1 MKDIKSNGK
10 FRKTKAYGLVGCLA
24 FSLGIVGGV
33 IIESNY
39 DIANA
44 AVVDG
49 GRDIKDSDVTSTEA
63 SGVAMTYTRFDSNGS
78 PQTASGSGVF
88 IAPNVMV
95 TVAHN
100 YLDKDKST
108 GSGYVRGGNSA
119 QSYVVMNS
127 KSEKNGNNITSGE
140 SELVERGNIHYYNQ
154 GEFANSYTN
163 DLAVVVTEK
172 PVEALSSGTDHAR
185 ALGVA
190 NNGDTVTMLGYPN
203 DFTSKNL
210 ASDVLSKLKNGKLY
224 SVTGTASNINASTGE
239 GDYHMT
245 ALGGFSGGP
254 LFNSNGEVVGI
265 HQHGTNVDSVPEAQQ
280 HGSGLFFTEK
290 HRAWL
295 KEMVD
300 KYAIKGWYV
309 NGNDK
314 FYYDDNHQPLV
325 NTTRDIDGAK
335 YSFDSNGRGTL
346 ISGVEKGQLMLQYFD
361 NQGEKLFERVVSK
374 GNVGEAI
381 NYDFKQDRGNKEYFG
396 KNPDAKVVSVDGEVI
411 NKKFTDNW
419 SKDYSSKYKLG
430 NTVIKVVVE
439 GATDNKFNRTEPGQ
453 VDGSGGVNLPK
464 MSDDVKNVPNGPR
477 NFNATVAI
485 TTEAGLGSGTLIN
498 EDTIVS
504 VAHNFVHLNTKT
516 NPITVVN
523 NVNKTGD
530 VHIATLPDGRQ
541 VKFSN
546 DDVKFWNREGFVNGF
561 KNDLVVIKLK
571 NKFTGETPALVHD
584 GVTNLAKGDK
594 VHVFGYPKGKLNPI
608 LNGNVENVE
617 NYGANI
623 MGIAYQGS
631 APGMSGGGMYNAQGE
646 LIGVHQNGVEGLRS
660 GGITF
665 SKEQLDWVNAIARGE
680 NVTPVYLPDEPRNDD
695 KDKDKGKHGKLVEV
709 DDQSY
714 YGWVGELYEDGTYLM
729 KGVNGTN
736 VALNNPNGAIQ
747 TMFDGNSDKLGKI
760 KRIEVDGTLKA
771 DLFDLGSYIYPTE
784 IDLTGLTLSEK
795 SGVPL
800 LGYKLDGLTSFTLG
814 KDFKLNKDSK
824 LSRLIDGAPKLKLTN
839 EQVTQIL
846 KDLALVSNSSYGGP
860 LLRYVGV
867 ERLDLSTF
875 DNSKIDPKNYNPY
888 SDSDENGKSFNTK
901 AVFKDLIG
909 LKEVVFGDKFDFEKY
924 ARKNTPDAFLDTDL
938 SKVEKV
944 TFAGNKPS
952 NDKFVKDWLGDVQKL
967 SDKNKQGLYRDGKYV
982 GTVVDAIKVD
992 KTYEDGVYTLG
1003 PVTVEKPADKVVT
1016 EVIEPTVEY
1025 VGDDS
1030 LEKDSPKVRIDG
1042 KAGSKVTTTTYVE
1055 DGKGGYKEKVLD
1067 PVITPAT
1074 KTIIKVGTKPTV
1086 VTTHTEPVVVYE
1098 PDVTRDRGT
1107 TDEKVL
1113 GTRGT
1118 TIVTTTYKVDAT
1130 TGDVTEEKGQP
1141 IITPATNTIIRVG
1154 VKDKVEL
1161 IKGNGKTV
1169 EKRTVYT
1176 LDRVTGNVTEKVT
1189 MTELKVDVVYKAD
1202 DTLEYGKRVVSDDGS
1217 VVTIGTKP
1225 TELVEEIEPEV
1236 VYEADLTR
1244 EKGLA
1249 NLVTNGIAGKKV
1261 TTIKHRVDEKTGV
1274 ITEDRQEP
1282 VITPATK
1289 TVVKVAAQ
1297 PHVVTKPI
1305 PRGKVYVED
1314 DKRDFGTDNVV
1325 VDGKD
1330 GVSITTTSFEV
1341 DPTTGVITGR
1351 TAKPVVTEPTLTRV
1365 YVGTKPST
1373 KEVKGEDGLTY
1384 EELTEYSVDKVT
1396 GEVTPKVTRK
1406 LKGGTSIT
1414 PKQDLPKADEP
1425 TGTEPKVDEPKVDA
1439 PKVHEPKEDEPIN
1452 PVPIERRG
1460 DRFIPSPTGG
1470 MPVEKPGNYK
1480 VEEPVYADR
1489 GEDLV
1494 PDNTLVVDNRP
1505 PYLEK
1510 KLTLDSPVFEG
1521 KYKSLPKTGLNSTN
1535 TTLGAVALVGIAAF
1549 LGRRKFKNKD

>member
-1 MKDIKSNGK
+1 MILKDIKSKGK
-10 FRKTKAYGLVGCLA
+10 LRKTKAYGLVGCLA
-24 FSLGIVGGV
+24 FSLGLAGSVV
-33 IIESNY
+33 LESNY

-49 GRDIKDSDVTSTEA
+49 GRDIKDSDVNSTEA

-88 IAPNVMV
+88 IAPNIMV

-127 KSEKNGNNITSGE
+127 NSEKNGNNITSGN
-140 SELVERGNIHYYNQ
+140 SELIERGNIHYYNQ
-154 GEFANSYTN
+154 GEFAKSYTN
-163 DLAVVVTEK
+163 DLAVVVVDK
-172 PVEALSSGTDHAR
+172 PVEALSGGTDHAR

-190 NNGDTVTMLGYPN
+190 NNGDAITMLGYPN

-210 ASDVLSKLKNGKLY
+210 AGDVLNRLKNGKLY
-224 SVTGTASNINASTGE
+224 SVTGTISNLTAATGE

-254 LFNSNGEVVGI
+254 LFNNKGEVVGI

-346 ISGVEKGQLMLQYFD
+346 VSGVEKGQLMLQYFD
-361 NQGEKLFERVVSK
+361 KQGEKLFERVVSK

-381 NYDFKQDRGNKEYFG
+381 NYDFKKDNGNKEYFA

-411 NKKFTDNW
+411 DKKFTDNW

-439 GATDNKFNRTEPGQ
+439 GATNNKFNRTEPGQ
-453 VDGSGGVNLPK
+453 VDDSGGVNLPK

-485 TTEAGLGSGTLIN
+485 ATEAGLGSGTLIN

-546 DDVKFWNREGFVNGF
+546 DDVKFWNRDGFVNGF

-617 NYGANI
+617 NYGSNI

-665 SKEQLDWVNAIARGE
+665 SKEQLDWINALARGE

-695 KDKDKGKHGKLVEV
+695 KDKDKGKHGKLLEV
-709 DDQSY
+709 DDQSSF
-714 YGWVGELYEDGTYLM
+714 GWIGELYEDGTYVI
-729 KGVNGTN
+729 KGVKDKN
-736 VALNNPNGAIQ
+736 VELSNPNGGVQSI
-747 TMFDGNSDKLGKI
+747 FDNDSSKVNKI
-760 KRIEVDGTLKA
+760 KRIEIDGTLKA
-771 DLFDLGSYIYPTE
+771 DLFDLGSYIHPTE
-784 IDLTGLTLSEK
+784 IDLTGLTLSDK
-795 SGVPL
+795 SGVPFL
-800 LGYKLDGLTSFTLG
+800 VYRLGDLTALTLG
-814 KDFKLNKDSK
+814 KDFKLVKDST

-846 KDLALVSNSSYGGP
+846 KDLVLVGNSSYGGP
-860 LLRYVGV
+860 LLRNVGV

-875 DNSKIDPKNYNPY
+875 DNSKIDPRNYNPY
-888 SDSDENGKSFNTK
+888 SGRDENGKEFKTK
-901 AVFKDLIG
+901 SVFKDLIG

-924 ARKNTPDAFLDTDL
+924 ARKNTPDAFMDTDL
-938 SKVEKV
+938 SGVEKV

-952 NDKFVKDWLGDVQKL
+952 NDKFVKDWLEDVQKL
-967 SDKNKQGLYRDGKYV
+967 NDKNKQGLYRDGKYS
-982 GTVVDAIKVD
+982 GKVVDTIQAD

-1003 PVTVEKPADKVVT
+1003 PVMAEKPADKVVT

-1042 KAGSKVTTTTYVE
+1042 KAGSKVITTTYVE

-1074 KTIIKVGTKPTV
+1074 KTIIKVGTRPTV

-1107 TDEKVL
+1107 PDEKVL

-1118 TIVTTTYKVDAT
+1118 TIVTTMYKVDAT
-1130 TGDVTEEKGQP
+1130 TGDVTEVKGQP
-1141 IITPATNTIIRVG
+1141 IVTPATNTIIRVG

-1161 IKGNGKTV
+1161 IKGSGKTI

-1189 MTELKVDVVYKAD
+1189 MTELKVDVTYKAD

-1225 TELVEEIEPEV
+1225 TELVEEIEPDV

-1261 TTIKHRVDEKTGV
+1261 TTIKHSVDEKTGE

-1297 PHVVTKPI
+1297 PHVVTKAI
-1305 PRGKVYVED
+1305 PKGKVYVAD
-1314 DKRDFGTDNVV
+1314 NKRDFGTDNVV

-1351 TAKPVVTEPTLTRV
+1351 TAKPIVTEPTMTMV
-1365 YVGTKPST
+1365 YVGTKSIT
-1373 KEVKGEDGLTY
+1373 REVKGDDGLTY
-1384 EELTEYSVDKVT
+1384 EELTEYSIDKDT
-1396 GEVTPKVTRK
+1396 GVVTPKVTRK
-1406 LKGGTSIT
+1406 LKGDTST
-1414 PKQDLPKADEP
+1414 VPVD
-1425 TGTEPKVDEPKVDA
+1425 TPKVDEPKQDVPTIEK
-1439 PKVHEPKEDEPIN
+1439 PKVDEPIN
-1452 PVPIERRG
+1452 PIPIERRG

-1480 VEEPVYADR
+1480 VDEPIGYTK
-1489 GEDLV
+1489 GEDLY

-1521 KYKSLPKTGLNSTN
+1521 KYKALPKTGLNTTST
-1535 TTLGAVALVGIAAF
+1535 TAGAVILMGIAGF
-1549 LGRRKFKNKD
+1549 LARKKIKKDNSN

>member
-1 MKDIKSNGK
+1 MKIQEEANLKYIKSNGK
-10 FRKTKAYGLVGCLA
+10 LRKTKAYGLVGCLA
-24 FSLGIVGGV
+24 FSLGLAGV
-33 IIESNY
+33 VVVESNY

-49 GRDIKDSDVTSTEA
+49 GRDIKDGDVNSTDA

-78 PQTASGSGVF
+78 QQTASGSGVF

-100 YLDKDKST
+100 YLDKDKGT

-154 GEFANSYTN
+154 GDFANSYTN
-163 DLAVVVTEK
+163 DLAVVVTNK

-185 ALGVA
+185 TLGVA

-210 ASDVLSKLKNGKLY
+210 ASDVLNKLKNGKLY
-224 SVTGTASNINASTGE
+224 SVAGTVSNLNAATGE
-239 GDYHMT
+239 GDYHMS

-346 ISGVEKGQLMLQYFD
+346 VSGVEKGQLMLQYFD

-381 NYDFKQDRGNKEYFG
+381 NYDFKQDSGNKEYFG

-439 GATDNKFNRTEPGQ
+439 GATNNKFNRTEPGQ

-464 MSDDVKNVPNGPR
+464 MSDDVKNVHNGPR

-584 GVTNLAKGDK
+584 GVTKLAKGDK

-665 SKEQLDWVNAIARGE
+665 SKEQLDWVNAVARGE
-680 NVTPVYLPDEPRNDD
+680 NAKPVYLPEEPRNDD
-695 KDKDKGKHGKLVEV
+695 KDKDKGKHGKLLEV
-709 DDQSY
+709 DNQSLF
-714 YGWVGELYEDGTYLM
+714 GWIGELYEDGTYVM
-729 KGVNGTN
+729 KAVPGKVIELDNNNG
-736 VALNNPNGAIQ
+736 GAGA
-747 TMFDGNSDKLGKI
+747 MFGDGFNKNYSLI
-760 KRIEVDGTLKA
+760 KRFE
-771 DLFDLGSYIYPTE
+771 
-784 IDLTGLTLSEK
+784 
-795 SGVPL
+795 
-800 LGYKLDGLTSFTLG
+800 LDGPVNSRYFQLTTG
-814 KDFKLNKDSK
+814 VG
-824 LSRLIDGAPKLKLTN
+824 GAPDFHPTVLDLRGLKTESVPWLTIDDKFVKTVIFDKDYSLANISHISEMFSGATGLKLTD
-839 EQVTQIL
+839 EQVTQLL
-846 KDLALVSNSSYGGP
+846 KDFKPTSIEESLWSN
-860 LLRYVGV
+860 VGV

-875 DNSKIDPKNYNPY
+875 DNSGLDLSKHKARY
-888 SDSDENGKSFNTK
+888 KSK

-909 LKEVVFGDKFDFEKY
+909 LKEVVFGDKFDFGKY
-924 ARKNTPDAFLDTDL
+924 ARKNTPDAFMDTDL
-938 SKVEKV
+938 KDVEKV
-944 TFAGNKPS
+944 TFAGNKTG
-952 NDKFVKDWLGDVQKL
+952 NDKFVKDWLEDVQKL
-967 SDKNKQGLYRDGKYV
+967 NDKNKQGLYRDGKYV
-982 GTVVDAIKVD
+982 GTVVDAIKAD
-992 KTYEDGVYTLG
+992 KTFEDGVYTLG
-1003 PVTVEKPADKVVT
+1003 PVTAEKPADKVVT

-1030 LEKDSPKVRIDG
+1030 LATDSPKVRVDG
-1042 KAGSKVTTTTYVE
+1042 KVGSKVTTTTYVE
-1055 DGKGGYKEKVLD
+1055 DGKGGYVEKVLD

-1086 VTTHTEPVVVYE
+1086 LTTHTEPTVVYE
-1098 PDVTRDRGT
+1098 PDVTRYRGT
-1107 TDEKVL
+1107 PDEKVL

-1130 TGDVTEEKGQP
+1130 TGDVTEVKGQP
-1141 IITPATNTIIRVG
+1141 IVTPATNTIIRVG

-1161 IKGNGKTV
+1161 IKGDGKTV
-1169 EKRTVYT
+1169 EKRTIYT
-1176 LDRVTGNVTEKVT
+1176 LDRITGDVTEKVT
-1189 MTELKVDVVYKAD
+1189 MTELKVDVTYKED
-1202 DTLEYGKRVVSDDGS
+1202 DTLEYGKRVISDDGS

-1225 TELVEEIEPEV
+1225 TELVEVIEPEV

-1249 NLVTNGIAGKKV
+1249 NLVTNGTAGKKV
-1261 TTIKHRVDEKTGV
+1261 TTIKHSVDEKTGV
-1274 ITEDRQEP
+1274 ITEERQEP

-1289 TVVKVAAQ
+1289 TIVKVAAQ
-1297 PHVVTKPI
+1297 PHVITKAI
-1305 PRGKVYVED
+1305 PKGKVYVAD
-1314 DKRDFGTDNVV
+1314 NKRDFGTENKV

-1341 DPTTGVITGR
+1341 DPTTGKITGR
-1351 TAKPVVTEPTLTRV
+1351 TAKPSVTEPIMTMV
-1365 YVGTKPST
+1365 YVGAKSVT
-1373 KEVKGEDGLTY
+1373 KEVKGDDGLTY
-1384 EELTEYSVDKVT
+1384 EELTEYNVDKDT
-1396 GEVTPKVTRK
+1396 GVVTPKVTRK
-1406 LKGGTSIT
+1406 LKDGAS
-1414 PKQDLPKADEP
+1414 
-1425 TGTEPKVDEPKVDA
+1425 TEPKVDEPKGTEPKKDE
-1439 PKVHEPKEDEPIN
+1439 PKVDVPKKDEPIN
-1452 PVPIERRG
+1452 PIPIERRG

-1480 VEEPVYADR
+1480 VDEPINATR
-1489 GEDLV
+1489 GEDLY
-1494 PDNTLVVDNRP
+1494 PDNTLVIDNRP

-1521 KYKSLPKTGLNSTN
+1521 KYKSLPKTGLNSTS
-1535 TTLGAVALVGIAAF
+1535 TTVGAVALLGIVGY
-1549 LGRRKFKNKD
+1549 LVRKKFKKDNS

>member
-1 MKDIKSNGK
+1 MENLDKTCYGK
-10 FRKTKAYGLVGCLA
+10 LRKTKAYGLIGCLA
-24 FSLGIVGGV
+24 FSLGLAGV
-33 IIESNY
+33 VVESNY
-39 DIANA
+39 DIVNA

-49 GRDIKDSDVTSTEA
+49 GRDVKDSDVNSTEA

-100 YLDKDKST
+100 YLDKDKSN

-119 QSYVVMNS
+119 QSYVVINS
-127 KSEKNGNNITSGE
+127 NSEKNGNNITSGN
-140 SELVERGNIHYYNQ
+140 SELIERGNIHYYNQ

-163 DLAVVVTEK
+163 DLAVVVTDK
-172 PVEALSSGTDHAR
+172 PIEALSGGTDHAR
-185 ALGVA
+185 ALSVA
-190 NNGDTVTMLGYPN
+190 SNGDTVTMLGYPN

-210 ASDVLSKLKNGKLY
+210 ASDVLSRLKNGKLY
-224 SVTGTASNINASTGE
+224 SVTGVVSNLNVATGE

-254 LFNSNGEVVGI
+254 LFNNNGEVVGI
-265 HQHGTNVDSVPEAQQ
+265 HQHGTNVDSVPETQQ

-346 ISGVEKGQLMLQYFD
+346 LSGVEKGQLMLQYFD
-361 NQGEKLFERVVSK
+361 KQGEKLFERVVSK

-381 NYDFKQDRGNKEYFG
+381 NYDFKKDSGNKEYFA

-411 NKKFTDNW
+411 DKKFTDNW

-541 VKFSN
+541 IKFSN
-546 DDVKFWNREGFVNGF
+546 DDVKFWNRDGFVNGF

-584 GVTNLAKGDK
+584 GVTKLTKGDK

-665 SKEQLDWVNAIARGE
+665 SKEQLDWINAIARGE
-680 NVTPVYLPDEPRNDD
+680 NAKPVYLPDEPRNDD
-695 KDKDKGKHGKLVEV
+695 KDKDKGKHGKLLEV
-709 DDQSY
+709 DDQSTF
-714 YGWVGELYEDGTYLM
+714 GWIGELYEDGTYVM
-729 KGVNGTN
+729 KGVSGKT
-736 VALNNPNGAIQ
+736 VDLNNPNGGIG
-747 TMFDGNSDKLGKI
+747 TMFGADFDKLKGI
-760 KRIEVDGTLKA
+760 KHIEVDGNLTA
-771 DLFDLGSYIYPTE
+771 DSFQLGSYIYPSS
-784 IDLTGLTLSEK
+784 INLSGLTLTDK
-795 SGVPL
+795 ADTPL
-800 LGYKLDGLTSFTLG
+800 LVYKTPQLTSLTLDKG
-814 KDFKLNKDSK
+814 FKIPKDSMIG
-824 LSRLIDGAPKLKLTN
+824 RIIDGAPNLKLTD
-839 EQVTQIL
+839 EQVSQLLSDTRF
-846 KDLALVSNSSYGGP
+846 DSSKGYGGP
-860 LLRYVGV
+860 LLMDVGV
-867 ERLDLSTF
+867 ERLDLSSF
-875 DNSKIDPKNYNPY
+875 DNSKIKTSTHTAY
-888 SDSDENGKSFNTK
+888 SNVDTKDTK

-909 LKEVVFGDKFDFEKY
+909 LKEVVFGDKFDFGNY
-924 ARKNTPDAFLDTDL
+924 IRKNTPDAFMDTDL
-938 SKVEKV
+938 KGVEKV
-944 TFAGNKPS
+944 TFAGNKTG
-952 NDKFVKDWLGDVQKL
+952 NDKFVKDWLEDVQKL
-967 SDKNKQGLYRDGKYV
+967 NDTNKQGLYRDGKYV
-982 GTVVDAIKVD
+982 GKVEDAIKAD

-1003 PVTVEKPADKVVT
+1003 PVKSEKPADKVVT

-1030 LEKDSPKVRIDG
+1030 LEKDSPKVRVDG

-1074 KTIIKVGTKPTV
+1074 KTIIKVGTRPTV

-1107 TDEKVL
+1107 PDEKVL

-1130 TGDVTEEKGQP
+1130 TGDVTEVKGQP
-1141 IITPATNTIIRVG
+1141 IVTPATNTIIRVG

-1169 EKRTVYT
+1169 EKRTIYT
-1176 LDRVTGNVTEKVT
+1176 LDRVTGDVTEKVT
-1189 MTELKVDVVYKAD
+1189 MTELKLDVVYKAD
-1202 DTLEYGKRVVSDDGS
+1202 DTLEYGKRVVSDDGG

-1225 TELVEEIEPEV
+1225 TTLVEEIEPEV

-1244 EKGLA
+1244 DKGLPD
-1249 NLVTNGIAGKKV
+1249 LVVNGTTGKKV
-1261 TTIKHRVDEKTGV
+1261 TTIKHSVDAKTGD
-1274 ITEDRQEP
+1274 ITEERQEP

-1297 PHVVTKPI
+1297 PHVVTKAI
-1305 PRGKVYVED
+1305 PKGKVYVAD
-1314 DKRDFGTDNVV
+1314 NNRDFGTENKV

-1341 DPTTGVITGR
+1341 DPTTGKITGR
-1351 TAKPVVTEPTLTRV
+1351 TAKPIVTEPTMTMV
-1365 YVGTKPST
+1365 YVGAKSVT
-1373 KEVKGEDGLTY
+1373 KEVKGDDGLTY
-1384 EELTEYSVDKVT
+1384 EELTEYSVDKDT
-1396 GEVTPKVTRK
+1396 GVVTPKVTRK
-1406 LKGGTSIT
+1406 LKGATST
-1414 PKQDLPKADEP
+1414 VPVD
-1425 TGTEPKVDEPKVDA
+1425 TPKVDEPKQDVPTIEK
-1439 PKVHEPKEDEPIN
+1439 PKVDEPIN
-1452 PVPIERRG
+1452 PIPIERRG

-1480 VEEPVYADR
+1480 VEEPINATR
-1489 GEDLV
+1489 GEDLY

-1505 PYLEK
+1505 SYLEK

-1521 KYKSLPKTGLNSTN
+1521 RHKSLPKTGLNSTS
-1535 TTLGAVALVGIAAF
+1535 TTAGAVALLGIAGY
-1549 LGRRKFKNKD
+1549 LVRKKFKKDSSN

>member
-1 MKDIKSNGK
+1 MENLDKICYGK
-10 FRKTKAYGLVGCLA
+10 LRKTKAYGLVGCLA
-24 FSLGIVGGV
+24 FSLGLAGV
-33 IIESNY
+33 ILESNY
-39 DIANA
+39 DIVNA

-49 GRDIKDSDVTSTEA
+49 GRDIKDSDVNSTEA

-88 IAPNVMV
+88 IAPNIMV

-127 KSEKNGNNITSGE
+127 NSEKNGNNITSGN
-140 SELVERGNIHYYNQ
+140 SELIERGNIHYYNQ
-154 GEFANSYTN
+154 GEFAKSYTN
-163 DLAVVVTEK
+163 DLAVVVLDK
-172 PVEALSSGTDHAR
+172 PVEAMTGGVDHAR

-190 NNGDTVTMLGYPN
+190 SNGDTVTMLGYPN

-224 SVTGTASNINASTGE
+224 SVTGTISNLTAATGE

-254 LFNSNGEVVGI
+254 LFNNKGEVVGI

-346 ISGVEKGQLMLQYFD
+346 LSGVEKGQLMLQYFD
-361 NQGEKLFERVVSK
+361 KQGEKLFERVVSK

-381 NYDFKQDRGNKEYFG
+381 NYDFKKDSGNKEYFA
-396 KNPDAKVVSVDGEVI
+396 KNPDAKVVSVDGEAI

-523 NVNKTGD
+523 NVNKPGD

-546 DDVKFWNREGFVNGF
+546 DDVKFWNRDGFVNGF

-584 GVTNLAKGDK
+584 GVTKLAKGDK

-608 LNGNVENVE
+608 LNGTVENVE

-631 APGMSGGGMYNAQGE
+631 APGMSGGGLYNSQGE

-665 SKEQLDWVNAIARGE
+665 SKEQLDWINAIARGE
-680 NVTPVYLPDEPRNDD
+680 NVQPVYLKDEPRDD
-695 KDKDKGKHGKLVEV
+695 GKGK
-709 DDQSY
+709 
-714 YGWVGELYEDGTYLM
+714 
-729 KGVNGTN
+729 
-736 VALNNPNGAIQ
+736 
-747 TMFDGNSDKLGKI
+747 
-760 KRIEVDGTLKA
+760 
-771 DLFDLGSYIYPTE
+771 
-784 IDLTGLTLSEK
+784 
-795 SGVPL
+795 
-800 LGYKLDGLTSFTLG
+800 
-814 KDFKLNKDSK
+814 
-824 LSRLIDGAPKLKLTN
+824 
-839 EQVTQIL
+839 
-846 KDLALVSNSSYGGP
+846 
-860 LLRYVGV
+860 
-867 ERLDLSTF
+867 
-875 DNSKIDPKNYNPY
+875 
-888 SDSDENGKSFNTK
+888 
-901 AVFKDLIG
+901 
-909 LKEVVFGDKFDFEKY
+909 
-924 ARKNTPDAFLDTDL
+924 
-938 SKVEKV
+938 
-944 TFAGNKPS
+944 
-952 NDKFVKDWLGDVQKL
+952 
-967 SDKNKQGLYRDGKYV
+967 
-982 GTVVDAIKVD
+982 
-992 KTYEDGVYTLG
+992 
-1003 PVTVEKPADKVVT
+1003 EKPTDKVVT
-1016 EVIEPTVEY
+1016 EVIEPTVEF

-1074 KTIIKVGTKPTV
+1074 KTIIKVGTRPTV

-1107 TDEKVL
+1107 PDEKVL

-1118 TIVTTTYKVDAT
+1118 TIVTTTYKVDAN

-1141 IITPATNTIIRVG
+1141 VITPATNTIIRVG

-1161 IKGNGKTV
+1161 IKGTGKTI

-1189 MTELKVDVVYKAD
+1189 MTELKVDVTYKAD

-1261 TTIKHRVDEKTGV
+1261 TTIKHRVDEKTGE

-1282 VITPATK
+1282 VVTPATK
-1289 TVVKVAAQ
+1289 TIVKVAAQ
-1297 PHVVTKPI
+1297 PHVVTKSI
-1305 PRGKVYVED
+1305 PRGKVYVVD
-1314 DKRDFGTDNVV
+1314 NKRDFGTDNVV

-1341 DPTTGVITGR
+1341 DSVTGNITGR
-1351 TAKPVVTEPTLTRV
+1351 TAKPIVTEPRMTMV
-1365 YVGTKPST
+1365 YVGTKPVS
-1373 KEVKGEDGLTY
+1373 KEVKGDDGLTY
-1384 EELTEYSVDKVT
+1384 DELTEYSVDKDT
-1396 GEVTPKVTRK
+1396 GVVTPKVTRK
-1406 LKGGTSIT
+1406 LKGDTST
-1414 PKQDLPKADEP
+1414 VPVDTPKADEP
-1425 TGTEPKVDEPKVDA
+1425 KQDVPTIEKPKVDEP
-1439 PKVHEPKEDEPIN
+1439 IN
-1452 PVPIERRG
+1452 PIPIERRG

-1480 VEEPVYADR
+1480 VDEPIGYTNS
-1489 GEDLV
+1489 EDLY

-1505 PYLEK
+1505 SYLEK

-1521 KYKSLPKTGLNSTN
+1521 KYKALPKTGLNTTST
-1535 TTLGAVALVGIAAF
+1535 TVGAVILMGIAGF
-1549 LGRRKFKNKD
+1549 LARKKIKKDNSN

>member
-1 MKDIKSNGK
+1 MVKIKSNGK
-10 FRKTKAYGLVGCLA
+10 FRKTKAHGLVGCLA
-24 FSLGIVGGV
+24 FSLGLAGSVVVG
-33 IIESNY
+33 SNY
-39 DIANA
+39 DVANA
-44 AVVDG
+44 A
-49 GRDIKDSDVTSTEA
+49 
-63 SGVAMTYTRFDSNGS
+63 
-78 PQTASGSGVF
+78 
-88 IAPNVMV
+88 MV
-95 TVAHN
+95 E
-100 YLDKDKST
+100 
-108 GSGYVRGGNSA
+108 G
-119 QSYVVMNS
+119 
-127 KSEKNGNNITSGE
+127 ENN
-140 SELVERGNIHYYNQ
+140 
-154 GEFANSYTN
+154 A
-163 DLAVVVTEK
+163 
-172 PVEALSSGTDHAR
+172 
-185 ALGVA
+185 
-190 NNGDTVTMLGYPN
+190 
-203 DFTSKNL
+203 L
-210 ASDVLSKLKNGKLY
+210 AS
-224 SVTGTASNINASTGE
+224 
-239 GDYHMT
+239 
-245 ALGGFSGGP
+245 
-254 LFNSNGEVVGI
+254 
-265 HQHGTNVDSVPEAQQ
+265 NVDSSSEA
-280 HGSGLFFTEK
+280 
-290 HRAWL
+290 
-295 KEMVD
+295 
-300 KYAIKGWYV
+300 
-309 NGNDK
+309 
-314 FYYDDNHQPLV
+314 
-325 NTTRDIDGAK
+325 GAK
-335 YSFDSNGRGTL
+335 PETGTTDATTP
-346 ISGVEKGQLMLQYFD
+346 E
-361 NQGEKLFERVVSK
+361 VST
-374 GNVGEAI
+374 A
-381 NYDFKQDRGNKEYFG
+381 
-396 KNPDAKVVSVDGEVI
+396 VS
-411 NKKFTDNW
+411 
-419 SKDYSSKYKLG
+419 S
-430 NTVIKVVVE
+430 
-439 GATDNKFNRTEPGQ
+439 
-453 VDGSGGVNLPK
+453 
-464 MSDDVKNVPNGPR
+464 VPNGER
-477 NFNATVAI
+477 NYNASVAI
-485 TTEAGLGSGTLIN
+485 TSEAGLGSGTLIN

-516 NPITVVN
+516 NPITVEDN
-523 NVNKTGD
+523 LKKTGD
-530 VHIATLPDGRQ
+530 VYTATLPNGKQ
-541 VKFSN
+541 VKFGN
-546 DDVKFWNREGFVNGF
+546 DDVKYWNRDGFVKGF
-561 KNDLVVIKLK
+561 KNDLAVVKLK

-800 LGYKLDGLTSFTLG
+800 LGYKLDDLTSFTLG

-967 SDKNKQGLYRDGKYV
+967 NDKNKQGLYRDGKYV
-982 GTVVDAIKVD
+982 GTVVDAIKAD

-1003 PVTVEKPADKVVT
+1003 PVMAEKPADKVVT

-1025 VGDDS
+1025 IGDDS
-1030 LEKDSPKVRIDG
+1030 LATGSPKVRVDG

-1055 DGKGGYKEKVLD
+1055 DGKGGYVEKVLD

-1074 KTIIKVGTKPTV
+1074 KTIIKVGTKPTEKVTVIEPKVRYVKDATRERGSADVTKLGTKGSRTVRTTYTVDIKTGDVTPVVGKPIEVAAGETVIEVGAKDKVEIIKGGGKTIERRTVYSVDSTTGKVTEIVTDKELKVEVTYIGDDTKEVGYRLVSDDGSRITVGTKSKV
-1086 VTTHTEPVVVYE
+1086 VTTKIEPKVVYE
-1098 PDVTRDRGT
+1098 PDKTRDRGT
-1107 TDEKVL
+1107 ADERTEGRS
-1113 GTRGT
+1113 GTSV
-1118 TIVTTTYKVDAT
+1118 VTTVYRVDSK
-1130 TGDVTEEKGQP
+1130 TGKITEDVSAPT
-1141 IITPATNTIIRVG
+1141 ITPATNTIVRVG

-1176 LDRVTGNVTEKVT
+1176 LDRETGKVTEKVT
-1189 MTELKVDVVYKAD
+1189 MTELKVDVTYKAD
-1202 DTLEYGKRVVSDDGS
+1202 DTLDYGKRVVSDDGS

-1225 TELVEEIEPEV
+1225 TELVEVIEPEI

-1249 NLVTNGIAGKKV
+1249 DLVTKGTAGKKV
-1261 TTIKHRVDEKTGV
+1261 ITIKHSVDPKTGV
-1274 ITEDRQEP
+1274 VTDKRQEP

-1289 TVVKVAAQ
+1289 TIVKVAAQ
-1297 PHVVTKPI
+1297 PHVVTTAI
-1305 PRGKVYVED
+1305 PKGKVYVAD
-1314 DKRDFGTDNVV
+1314 NKRDFGTDNVV

-1330 GVSITTTSFEV
+1330 GVSITTTSYNV
-1341 DPTTGVITGR
+1341 DPTTGAVTGR
-1351 TAKPVVTEPTLTRV
+1351 TDKPVVTEPTMTMV
-1365 YVGTKPST
+1365 YVGAKSSV
-1373 KEVKGEDGLTY
+1373 KEVKGDDGLTY
-1384 EELTEYSVDKVT
+1384 EELTEYSVDKDT
-1396 GEVTPKVTRK
+1396 GVVTPKVTRT
-1406 LKGGTSIT
+1406 LKGGTSTGPGDTPTVEVPKVEVPKVDIPKVDIPKVDIPRVEVPKVDT
-1414 PKQDLPKADEP
+1414 PKVD
-1425 TGTEPKVDEPKVDA
+1425 EPKVDEPKVDEPKVDTPKVDEPKQGLPTDGKPKVDA
-1439 PKVHEPKEDEPIN
+1439 PKE
-1452 PVPIERRG
+1452 
-1460 DRFIPSPTGG
+1460 
-1470 MPVEKPGNYK
+1470 
-1480 VEEPVYADR
+1480 
-1489 GEDLV
+1489 GEDLH
-1494 PDNTLVVDNRP
+1494 PDNTLSEDSRP

-1510 KLTLDSPVFEG
+1510 KLTLNSPVFEG
-1521 KYKSLPKTGLNSTN
+1521 KYKSLPKTGLQETN
-1535 TTLGAVALVGIAAF
+1535 TTIAAVALLGIIGF
-1549 LGRRKFKNKD
+1549 LGRKRFKNSNK

>member
-1 MKDIKSNGK
+1 MENLDKTCYGK
-10 FRKTKAYGLVGCLA
+10 LRKTKAYGLVGCLA
-24 FSLGIVGGV
+24 FSLGLAGGAV
-33 IIESNY
+33 LESNY

-49 GRDIKDSDVTSTEA
+49 GRDIKDSDVNSTEA

-108 GSGYVRGGNSA
+108 GSGFVRGGNSA

-163 DLAVVVTEK
+163 DLAVVVTNK
-172 PVEALSSGTDHAR
+172 PVEALSSATDHAR

-190 NNGDTVTMLGYPN
+190 NNGDMVTMLGYPN

-210 ASDVLSKLKNGKLY
+210 ASDVLNRLKNGKLY
-224 SVTGTASNINASTGE
+224 SVTGTVSNLNAATGE
-239 GDYHMT
+239 GDYHMS

-346 ISGVEKGQLMLQYFD
+346 VSGVEKGQLMLQYFD

-381 NYDFKQDRGNKEYFG
+381 NYDFKQDSGNKEYFG

-464 MSDDVKNVPNGPR
+464 MSDDVKNAPNGPR

-541 VKFSN
+541 IKFSN
-546 DDVKFWNREGFVNGF
+546 DDVKFWNRDGFVNGF

-584 GVTNLAKGDK
+584 GVTNLSKGDK

-608 LNGNVENVE
+608 LNGTVENVE

-665 SKEQLDWVNAIARGE
+665 SKEQLDWINALARGE
-680 NVTPVYLPDEPRNDD
+680 NVTPVYLPDEPRNTD
-695 KDKDKGKHGKLVEV
+695 KDKDKGKHGKLLEV
-709 DDQSY
+709 DDQSSF
-714 YGWVGELYEDGTYLM
+714 GWIGELYEDGTYVM
-729 KGVNGTN
+729 KAVDGKDVDLDNNNGGIGSMFGDGSSKNYSLIKRFELDGPVNSKLFQLI
-736 VALNNPNGAIQ
+736 A
-747 TMFDGNSDKLGKI
+747 GNSIAQGFHPTVLDLRGLKTDKVPWLT
-760 KRIEVDGTLKA
+760 VDDKTLKTVI
-771 DLFDLGSYIYPTE
+771 FDKDYSLSNISHISEMFSGA
-784 IDLTGLTLSEK
+784 TG
-795 SGVPL
+795 
-800 LGYKLDGLTSFTLG
+800 
-814 KDFKLNKDSK
+814 
-824 LSRLIDGAPKLKLTN
+824 LKLTD
-839 EQVTQIL
+839 EQVTQLL
-846 KDLALVSNSSYGGP
+846 KDFKPTSIEESLWSN
-860 LLRYVGV
+860 VGV

-875 DNSKIDPKNYNPY
+875 DNSGLDLSKYTAR
-888 SDSDENGKSFNTK
+888 SSSK

-909 LKEVVFGDKFDFEKY
+909 LKEVVFGDKFDFGKY
-924 ARKNTPDAFLDTDL
+924 ARKNTPDAFMDTDL
-938 SKVEKV
+938 SGVEKV

-952 NDKFVKDWLGDVQKL
+952 NDKFVKDWLEDVQKL
-967 SDKNKQGLYRDGKYV
+967 NDKNKQGLYRDGKYV
-982 GTVVDAIKVD
+982 GTVADAIKAD

-1003 PVTVEKPADKVVT
+1003 PVMAEKPADKVVT

-1030 LEKDSPKVRIDG
+1030 LDKDSPKVRIDG
-1042 KAGSKVTTTTYVE
+1042 KAGSKVITTTYVE

-1074 KTIIKVGTKPTV
+1074 KTIIKVGTRPTV

-1107 TDEKVL
+1107 PDEKVL

-1118 TIVTTTYKVDAT
+1118 TIVTTTYKVDAN

-1141 IITPATNTIIRVG
+1141 VITSATNTIIRVG

-1176 LDRVTGNVTEKVT
+1176 LDRVTGDVTEKVT

-1261 TTIKHRVDEKTGV
+1261 TTIKHHVDEKTGE

-1297 PHVVTKPI
+1297 PHVVTKAI
-1305 PRGKVYVED
+1305 PRGKVYVAD
-1314 DKRDFGTDNVV
+1314 NKRDFGTDNVV

-1341 DPTTGVITGR
+1341 DSVTGKITGR
-1351 TAKPVVTEPTLTRV
+1351 TAKPIVTEPTLTRV

-1384 EELTEYSVDKVT
+1384 EELTEYSVDKDT
-1396 GEVTPKVTRK
+1396 GVITPKVTRK
-1406 LKGGTSIT
+1406 LKSDTST
-1414 PKQDLPKADEP
+1414 VPVDTPKVDEPKQDLPKSDEP
-1425 TGTEPKVDEPKVDA
+1425 RGTEPKVDEPKVD
-1439 PKVHEPKEDEPIN
+1439 KPKEEEPIN
-1452 PVPIERRG
+1452 PIPIERRG

-1480 VEEPVYADR
+1480 VDEPIGYTK
-1489 GEDLV
+1489 GEDLY
-1494 PDNTLVVDNRP
+1494 PDNTLVVDDRP

-1521 KYKSLPKTGLNSTN
+1521 RHKSLPKTGL
-1535 TTLGAVALVGIAAF
+1535 TTTRTTAVVAVLLGIVGFLV
-1549 LGRRKFKNKD
+1549 RKKG

>member
-1 MKDIKSNGK
+1 MENLDKTCYGK
-10 FRKTKAYGLVGCLA
+10 LRKTKAYGLVGCLA
-24 FSLGIVGGV
+24 FSLGLAGV
-33 IIESNY
+33 ILESNY
-39 DIANA
+39 DIVNA

-49 GRDIKDSDVTSTEA
+49 GRDIKDSDVNSTEA

-88 IAPNVMV
+88 IAPNIMV

-127 KSEKNGNNITSGE
+127 NSEKNGNNITSGN
-140 SELVERGNIHYYNQ
+140 SELIERGNIHYYNQ
-154 GEFANSYTN
+154 GEFAKSYTN
-163 DLAVVVTEK
+163 DLAVVVLDK
-172 PVEALSSGTDHAR
+172 PVEAMTDGVDHAR

-190 NNGDTVTMLGYPN
+190 SNGDTVTMLGYPN

-224 SVTGTASNINASTGE
+224 SVTGTISNLTAATGE

-254 LFNSNGEVVGI
+254 LFNNKGEVVGI

-314 FYYDDNHQPLV
+314 FYYDDNHKPLV

-346 ISGVEKGQLMLQYFD
+346 LSGVEKGQLMLQYFD

-381 NYDFKQDRGNKEYFG
+381 NYDFKKDSGNKEYFA
-396 KNPDAKVVSVDGEVI
+396 KNPDAKVVSVDGEAI

-439 GATDNKFNRTEPGQ
+439 GATNNKFNRTEPGQ

-477 NFNATVAI
+477 NFNATVVI

-523 NVNKTGD
+523 NVNKPGD

-546 DDVKFWNREGFVNGF
+546 DDVKFWNRDGFVNGF

-584 GVTNLAKGDK
+584 GVTKLAKGDK

-608 LNGNVENVE
+608 LNGTVENVE

-665 SKEQLDWVNAIARGE
+665 SKEQLDWINAIARGE
-680 NVTPVYLPDEPRNDD
+680 NVKPVYLKDAPRDD
-695 KDKDKGKHGKLVEV
+695 GKGK
-709 DDQSY
+709 
-714 YGWVGELYEDGTYLM
+714 
-729 KGVNGTN
+729 
-736 VALNNPNGAIQ
+736 
-747 TMFDGNSDKLGKI
+747 
-760 KRIEVDGTLKA
+760 
-771 DLFDLGSYIYPTE
+771 
-784 IDLTGLTLSEK
+784 
-795 SGVPL
+795 
-800 LGYKLDGLTSFTLG
+800 
-814 KDFKLNKDSK
+814 
-824 LSRLIDGAPKLKLTN
+824 
-839 EQVTQIL
+839 
-846 KDLALVSNSSYGGP
+846 
-860 LLRYVGV
+860 
-867 ERLDLSTF
+867 
-875 DNSKIDPKNYNPY
+875 
-888 SDSDENGKSFNTK
+888 
-901 AVFKDLIG
+901 
-909 LKEVVFGDKFDFEKY
+909 
-924 ARKNTPDAFLDTDL
+924 
-938 SKVEKV
+938 
-944 TFAGNKPS
+944 
-952 NDKFVKDWLGDVQKL
+952 
-967 SDKNKQGLYRDGKYV
+967 
-982 GTVVDAIKVD
+982 
-992 KTYEDGVYTLG
+992 
-1003 PVTVEKPADKVVT
+1003 EKPVDKVVT
-1016 EVIEPTVEY
+1016 EVIEPTVEF

-1074 KTIIKVGTKPTV
+1074 KTIIKVGTRPTV

-1107 TDEKVL
+1107 PDEKVL

-1118 TIVTTTYKVDAT
+1118 TIVTTTYKVDAN

-1141 IITPATNTIIRVG
+1141 VITPATNTIIRVG

-1161 IKGNGKTV
+1161 IKGNGKTI

-1176 LDRVTGNVTEKVT
+1176 LDRVTGDVTEKVT

-1261 TTIKHRVDEKTGV
+1261 TTIKHRVDEKTGE
-1274 ITEDRQEP
+1274 ITEGRQEP

-1289 TVVKVAAQ
+1289 TIVKVAAQ
-1297 PHVVTKPI
+1297 PHVVTKAI
-1305 PRGKVYVED
+1305 PKGKVYVAD
-1314 DKRDFGTDNVV
+1314 NKRDFGTENVV

-1341 DPTTGVITGR
+1341 DSVTGNITGR
-1351 TAKPVVTEPTLTRV
+1351 TAKPIVTEPRMTMV
-1365 YVGTKPST
+1365 YVGAKPIT
-1373 KEVKGEDGLTY
+1373 REVKGDDGLTY
-1384 EELTEYSVDKVT
+1384 EELTEYSVDKDT
-1396 GEVTPKVTRK
+1396 GVVTPKVTRE
-1406 LKGGTSIT
+1406 LKGDTST
-1414 PKQDLPKADEP
+1414 VPVDTPKADEP
-1425 TGTEPKVDEPKVDA
+1425 KQDVPTIEKPKVDEP
-1439 PKVHEPKEDEPIN
+1439 IN
-1452 PVPIERRG
+1452 PIPIERRG

-1480 VEEPVYADR
+1480 VDEPIGYTNS
-1489 GEDLV
+1489 EDLY

-1505 PYLEK
+1505 SYLEK

-1521 KYKSLPKTGLNSTN
+1521 KYKALPKTGLNTTST
-1535 TTLGAVALVGIAAF
+1535 TAGAVILMGIVGF
-1549 LGRRKFKNKD
+1549 LARKKIKKDNSN